1 MREIAAT
8 LRPRRPVSTGGVAGL
23 GRGFALPGH
32 RTASAAGQPA
42 RKGLNMTPTRLPTLP
57 ARASALVTAIAAA
70 LGGLSL
76 PAQARNVRLMESVP
90 DTIRV
95 TRTHEIL
102 GNLDLRFGG
111 DTARGAQLVRRD
123 VVVKG
128 VGTTQVKDVGDDDR
142 VRPTDHDLCARAFE
156 DAMTQLAFAA
166 RGARATAIVG
176 VISNYE
182 GSVFDDPVHFECHVG
197 ALKAAVTL
205 RAQLASGPLASTPSA
220 DVPVVSPP
228 PQPQP
233 VSPPQPRSDLVPPP
247 PAPTFQPL
255 PPAPAPASN

>member
-1 MREIAAT
+1 MT
-8 LRPRRPVSTGGVAGL
+8 KLRFL
-23 GRGFALPGH
+23 QF
-32 RTASAAGQPA
+32 
-42 RKGLNMTPTRLPTLP
+42 P
-57 ARASALVTAIAAA
+57 ARASALSAAIAAVLA
-70 LGGLSL
+70 GLAV

-90 DTIRV
+90 DTVRV

-111 DTARGAQLVRRD
+111 DTAHGARLVRRD

-128 VGTTQVKDVGDDDR
+128 VGTTKVKDVGDDDR

-176 VISNYE
+176 VVSNYE
-182 GSVFDDPVHFECHVG
+182 GVLFDDPTHFECHVG

-205 RAQLASGPLASTPSA
+205 RAQLAVGPVAPTPPSA
-220 DVPVVSPP
+220 VPVVSPP
-228 PQPQP
+228 PQPVAP
-233 VSPPQPRSDLVPPP
+233 AVPVVSPPQPRADLVPPP
-247 PAPTFQPL
+247 PPATFQPL
-255 PPAPAPASN
+255 PPAPAPAPKQSQ